1 MAEDDNLQ
9 YLTNARRV
17 LVEIRY
23 NWIKAIA
30 AGYESGKTQEAI
42 KGLIDVQQAIEVVDS
57 TADELEEADL

>member
-1 MAEDDNLQ
+1 MPNDDNLE

-17 LVEIRY
+17 LVEMRD

-42 KGLIDVQQAIEVVDS
+42 KALIDVQQAIDVTD
-57 TADELEEADL
+57 TAAEELEEADL